1 MQPGPKPSTGFKA
14 RLRQWLPHRDSH
26 AIELLRGASIAG
38 LLRVLGAALT
48 FGLTV
53 ALGRILGAEATG
65 IYFLAFTI
73 ATTVATV
80 GRAGLDNAILRF
92 VAAHASADKWLQVR
106 RGYREVLV
114 VGAIGSG
121 LIAAVLYVAS
131 DFLAGSVFSDPALA
145 IPLCI
150 MAIAVVPLSLAMLV
164 SKALLGLARVRDST
178 LVFQILPQGLAL
190 GGTLLLAPS
199 WGVDGAAVAYVIAV
213 SAAVAYGVIVWRRA
227 LAGRVKAPDHQD
239 APSPIR
245 ELLKSGMPL
254 LVGDLLY
261 IVMQV
266 SSTLMLG
273 MWGDS
278 ADVSQYAVAW
288 RTAMLVSFV
297 PLAISTI
304 VQPKFAELY
313 ARGDMQS
320 LAATTRRAVLLMVA
334 CSAPL
339 LLAFVAMPERIV
351 SIFGSDFVEGA
362 TILQILAI
370 GQLFN
375 VALASVGILLVMSGQ
390 EKQFRNVLVVSVCV
404 ALLLNITLIPP
415 YGAIG
420 AATAEASA
428 LVVLNVLFGY
438 AVWRRHGILMFS
450 RRLHGRRSVRDA

>member
-1 MQPGPKPSTGFKA
+1 MQPGSKPAGFKA
-14 RLRQWLPHRDSH
+14 RLRRWVPSRDSH
-26 AIELLRGASIAG
+26 VVALLRSASVAG

-48 FGLTV
+48 FGLTI
-53 ALGRILGAEATG
+53 ALGRILGAESTG

-73 ATTVATV
+73 ATAVATV
-80 GRAGLDNAILRF
+80 GRAGLDNAVLRF
-92 VAAHASADKWLQVR
+92 VAAHASIDQWMLVR
-106 RGYREVLV
+106 RGYREVLA

-121 LIAAVLYVAS
+121 AIAAALYLAS
-131 DFLAGSVFSDPALA
+131 NFLASSVFSDPALA

-150 MAIAVVPLSLAMLV
+150 MAIAIVPLSLAMLV

-190 GGTLLLAPS
+190 GGTLLLAPT
-199 WGVDGAAVAYVIAV
+199 WGVSGAAVAYVFAV
-213 SAAVAYGVIVWRRA
+213 SAALIYGWIMWRRA
-227 LAGRVKAPDHQD
+227 LAERSRASALQD

-245 ELLKSGMPL
+245 ELLKSGRPL

-261 IVMQV
+261 MVMQV
-266 SSTLMLG
+266 TPTLMLG
-273 MWGDS
+273 VWADS
-278 ADVSQYAVAW
+278 ADVSHYAVAW
-288 RTAMLVSFV
+288 RTAMLVSFA

-320 LAATTRRAVLLMVA
+320 LAATTYRAALLMVA
-334 CSAPL
+334 CSAPIL
-339 LLAFVAMPERIV
+339 LVFVAIPEHIL
-351 SIFGSDFVEGA
+351 SIFGSGFSDGA
-362 TILQILAI
+362 VILQILAG
-370 GQLFN
+370 GQFIN
-375 VALASVGILLVMSGQ
+375 MALGSVGILLVMSGQ
-390 EKQFRNVLVVSVCV
+390 EKQFRNVLVVSVC
-404 ALLLNITLIPP
+404 AMLLFSVTLIPA

-450 RRLHGRRSVRDA
+450 RRLHGRRGA